1 MKFTYHSTVAAGF
14 IGYFT
19 QAITINFAPLLFITF
34 QKQYSLTLTQ
44 ISGLIAVCFFAQIG
58 VDALAARFSDKFHP
72 RIATVCA
79 HLLAAIGIAGL
90 GFFPR
95 FMPPYLGLLLAVF
108 LSGAGSG
115 FIEVMISPI
124 VEACPT
130 KRKAAV
136 MSLLHSFYCW
146 GQAGVA
152 LLSTLYFVTVGVEGW
167 TLLACLWATIPLVGG
182 LLFCFVPLYP
192 LGGEGENKTG
202 APYLKN
208 KLFWAIVI
216 MMLCSGAAEITMG
229 QWASAFAES
238 ALGVDKT
245 VGDLLGPC
253 AFALLMGGARVFYA
267 AFSTKVR
274 MRPFM
279 AVCGV
284 LCILSYLLAGLA
296 KDPILALMGCALCGL
311 SVGIMWPGNI
321 SNAAAALP
329 GSGVSM
335 FAFLALSGDIGC
347 LLGPTVAGKVAD
359 AFGGNMRYAFLVSI
373 IFPVIL
379 LVALGYISWQK
390 RKK

>member
-1 MKFTYHSTVAAGF
+1 MKLSHRSTVAAGF

-34 QKQYSLTLTQ
+34 QKQYSLSLTE

-79 HLLAAIGIAGL
+79 HLLAAVGIAGL
-90 GFFPR
+90 GIFPR
-95 FMPPYLGLLLAVF
+95 LMPPYAGLLLAVL

-130 KRKAAV
+130 KKKSAV
-136 MSLLHSFYCW
+136 MALLHSFYCW

-152 LLSTLYFVTVGVEGW
+152 LLSTLYFSTIGIEDW
-167 TLLACLWATIPLVGG
+167 TLLACLWAVIPLVGG
-182 LLFCFVPLYP
+182 VMFCFVPLYP
-192 LGGEGENKTG
+192 MGDGERSRE
-202 APYLKN
+202 ASYLKN
-208 KLFWAIVI
+208 KLFWAIVV
-216 MMLCSGAAEITMG
+216 MMFCSGAAEITMG

-245 VGDLLGPC
+245 LGDLLGPC

-267 AFSTKVR
+267 AFSQKIR
-274 MRPFM
+274 MRTFM
-279 AVCGV
+279 AVCGT
-284 LCILSYLLAGLA
+284 LCIAAYLLAGLA
-296 KDPILALMGCALCGL
+296 EDPILALIGCALCGL

-321 SNAAAALP
+321 SNASALLP

-335 FAFLALSGDIGC
+335 FAFLALSGDVGC
-347 LLGPTVAGKVAD
+347 LVGPTVAGKVAD
-359 AFGGNMRYAFLVSI
+359 VFGGNMRYAFLVSI
-373 IFPVIL
+373 VFPVIL
-379 LVALGYISWQK
+379 LFALAYISYQK

>member
-1 MKFTYHSTVAAGF
+1 MKLSHRSTVAAGF

-34 QKQYSLTLTQ
+34 QKQYSLSLTE

-79 HLLAAIGIAGL
+79 HLLAAVGIAGL
-90 GFFPR
+90 GIFPR
-95 FMPPYLGLLLAVF
+95 LMPPYAGLLLAVL

-130 KRKAAV
+130 KKKSAV
-136 MSLLHSFYCW
+136 MALLHSFYCW

-152 LLSTLYFVTVGVEGW
+152 LLSTLYFSTVGIEDW
-167 TLLACLWATIPLVGG
+167 TLLAGLWAIIPLVGG
-182 LLFCFVPLYP
+182 VMFCFVPLYP
-192 LGGEGENKTG
+192 MGDGERSRE
-202 APYLKN
+202 ASYLKN
-208 KLFWAIVI
+208 KLFWAIVV
-216 MMLCSGAAEITMG
+216 MMFCSGAAEITMG

-245 VGDLLGPC
+245 LGDLLGPC

-267 AFSTKVR
+267 AFSQKIR
-274 MRPFM
+274 MRTFM
-279 AVCGV
+279 AVCGT
-284 LCILSYLLAGLA
+284 LCIAAYLLAGLA
-296 KDPILALMGCALCGL
+296 EDPILALIGCALCGL

-321 SNAAAALP
+321 SNASALLP

-335 FAFLALSGDIGC
+335 FAFLALSGDVGC
-347 LLGPTVAGKVAD
+347 LVGPTVAGKVAD
-359 AFGGNMRYAFLVSI
+359 VFGGNMRYAFLVSI
-373 IFPVIL
+373 VFPVIL
-379 LVALGYISWQK
+379 LFALAYISYQK